1 MEYIASRLVPT
12 LLKNTKVPVSIVCR
26 RKNKSFE
33 KCAHY
38 YLPKGFFC
46 QKVQKVD
53 QQKKKTRKSSD
64 KEEKTRFSRLCGA
77 NQKSKK

>member
-1 MEYIASRLVPT
+1 MRA
-12 LLKNTKVPVSIVCR
+12 LLFAKRV
-26 RKNKSFE
+26 
-33 KCAHY
+33 
-38 YLPKGFFC
+38 FFAK
-46 QKVQKVD
+46 KVQKVD

>member
-1 MEYIASRLVPT
+1 M
-12 LLKNTKVPVSIVCR
+12 SIVCR

-38 YLPKGFFC
+38 YLPKGFFFAK
-46 QKVQKVD
+46 KVQKVD